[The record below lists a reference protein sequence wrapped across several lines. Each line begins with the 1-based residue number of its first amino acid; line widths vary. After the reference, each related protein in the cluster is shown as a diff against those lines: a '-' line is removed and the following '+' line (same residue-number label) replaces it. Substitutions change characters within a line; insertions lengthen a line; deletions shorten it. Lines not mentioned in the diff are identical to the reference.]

1 MQATERF
8 AALVRQPA
16 AQVPLDEAS
25 MLIAAHAYPELDVG
39 AELARLDELADR
51 CFAPTLDALV
61 THLFTD
67 LGFVGNV
74 RDYYDPRNSYLN
86 DVIDRR
92 IGIPISLAV
101 LTIEVGRRLGVPLAG
116 VGMPGHFLLRDKV
129 DDEVFVDPFARG
141 RLLDRAGCEEAFRT
155 VHGPDADFDPEFL
168 DPVDTHV
175 ILARMLAN
183 LRAVFARRGDKAAVA
198 WTLRLRTSIP
208 GTPLEDRAELA
219 NSLAARG
226 DFVAAAQE
234 LDALAE
240 QLGGD
245 LGATYRSSAGR
256 LRARLN

>member
-1 MQATERF
+1 MQVTERF
-8 AALVRQPA
+8 TALVRRPA
-16 AQVPLDEAS
+16 AEVPLDEAAL
-25 MLIAAHAYPELDVG
+25 LIAAHAYPELDVD
-39 AELARLDELADR
+39 AQLARLDDLAAR
-51 CFAPTLDALV
+51 CVAPTLDALT

-67 LGFVGNV
+67 LGFEGNV

-92 IGIPISLAV
+92 TGIPITLAV

-116 VGMPGHFLLRDKV
+116 VGMPGHFLLREKV
-129 DDEVFVDPFARG
+129 DPDVFVDPFARG
-141 RLLDRAGCEEAFRT
+141 RVLDRAGCEQAFRS
-155 VHGPDADFDPEFL
+155 VHGPEAEFDPDYL

-183 LRAVFARRGDKAAVA
+183 LRAVFARQGDKVAVG

-219 NSLAARG
+219 NSLASRG
-226 DFVAAAQE
+226 DFVAAAHE